1 MTLKF
6 KAAIIFCVGLL
17 VAATVTSQFE
27 DQSGSGAV
35 IYQYQFP
42 VDTLRDGES
51 ATFTVP
57 TLLYSKWDYSWTVT
71 ATQDSGTTDLTL
83 KLYESAYQQGDTSA
97 NGTTTWV
104 ELSDTLAVAGS
115 ATKRLN
121 GTPVYGIRQ
130 KAVVTATG
138 AQKTGYNV
146 KVVLKKY

>member
-1 MTLKF
+1 MSLKF
-6 KAAIIFCVGLL
+6 KAAIIVCVGLL

-27 DQSGSGAV
+27 DQTGSGAV

-42 VDTLRDGES
+42 VDTLREGES
-51 ATFTVP
+51 ETFTVP

-83 KLYESAYQQGDTSA
+83 KLYESAYAQGDTSA

-130 KAVVTATG
+130 KAVVSATG